1 MQQQI
6 RYYIEKSGE
15 EPTVRSV
22 KVARS
27 AVEPVERAMAQPS
40 IGAELST
47 SPRERAGEE
56 RRRGVKR
63 LLRDA
68 IRRRTPE
75 A

>member
-1 MQQQI
+1 MQQPI
-6 RYYIEKSGE
+6 RYYITKSGE

-27 AVEPVERAMAQPS
+27 ASASPERTTLAS
-40 IGAELST
+40 IHPADHKS
-47 SPRERAGEE
+47 SPREREWGG
-56 RRRGVKR
+56 RREGVKR

-68 IRRRTPE
+68 IRRRTID